1 MIYYTELIG
10 SDCVHAQLHL
20 SNLWNRLAR
29 HKLSVISG
37 SWKFSLIVSMRLLFA
52 VHLALIAL
60 LCDLHSALLTP
71 RTMGKSGIRGRVR
84 HAKDNPNDLITSD
97 VFSLD
102 SIRAT
107 LIRQEETIIFAM
119 IERAQFR
126 RNLGIYDPTHIS
138 SAYQGTTL
146 ADDEGE
152 SISLLQWML
161 AETEKLHAKVRRFT
175 SPEEHAFF
183 PDSLPEPVL
192 PALEF
197 PKLITAESKKVS
209 DVNPEILSW
218 YTGKILERLCVDG
231 DDEQYGS
238 SSMCDIA
245 CLQALSRRIHYGKFV
260 AESKFLGNPDKYK
273 ELVSEEDT
281 RGIIELLTNVEV
293 EEKVIRR
300 AYAKT
305 STYGQDIGV
314 TGPSV
319 ANTGYKVEPK
329 LIADIYR
336 DMIIPLTKDVEVRY
350 LYNRAGGSEA
360 PPPSTYLEICRGP
373 TIDDFAS

>member
-1 MIYYTELIG
+1 MFPN
-10 SDCVHAQLHL
+10 DA
-20 SNLWNRLAR
+20 
-29 HKLSVISG
+29 
-37 SWKFSLIVSMRLLFA
+37 F
-52 VHLALIAL
+52 
-60 LCDLHSALLTP
+60 LTP
-71 RTMGKSGIRGRVR
+71 NTKTGLANGRYVR
-84 HAKDNPNDLITSD
+84 RHVKENRNDLITSD

-138 SAYQGTTL
+138 RAYGQGTL
-146 ADDEGE
+146 ADDQGE
-152 SISLLQWML
+152 SVSLLQWML
-161 AETEKLHAKVRRFT
+161 TETEKLHAKVRRFT

-183 PDSLPEPVL
+183 PNSLPEPVL
-192 PALEF
+192 PALDF
-197 PKLITAESKKVS
+197 PKLITPESKKVS
-209 DVNPEILSW
+209 DVNPEILYW

-260 AESKFLGNPDKYK
+260 AESKFLGNPDKYR
-273 ELVSEEDT
+273 ELVSKGDT
-281 RGIIELLTNVEV
+281 PGIIELLTNVEV

-300 AYAKT
+300 AFAKT

-314 TGPSV
+314 AGPSEE
-319 ANTGYKVEPK
+319 NTGYKVEPK

-350 LYNRAGGSEA
+350 LYYRADGSVA
-360 PPPSTYLEICRGP
+360 PPPDTYLDICRGP
-373 TIDDFAS
+373 KIDFSS